1 MTAESTEYDE
11 LYMLLVHLCEEAAC
25 LADEALLNL
34 MEAFNGLAELHAPYA
49 LPRPQATD
57 SADQLGRA
65 LELLD
70 GLVEGSADLTR
81 TLQLTHVRSL
91 VGTAMDAQR

>member
-1 MTAESTEYDE
+1 MTAEATEYDE
-11 LYMLLVHLCEEAAC
+11 LYMLLVHLCEQAPC
-25 LADEALLNL
+25 LNDEALLNV
-34 MEAFNGLAELHAPYA
+34 MEAFNDLAELHAPHT

-65 LELLD
+65 IELLD
-70 GLVEGSADLTR
+70 GLVQGSGDLTR
-81 TLQLTHVRSL
+81 TLQLARVRSL